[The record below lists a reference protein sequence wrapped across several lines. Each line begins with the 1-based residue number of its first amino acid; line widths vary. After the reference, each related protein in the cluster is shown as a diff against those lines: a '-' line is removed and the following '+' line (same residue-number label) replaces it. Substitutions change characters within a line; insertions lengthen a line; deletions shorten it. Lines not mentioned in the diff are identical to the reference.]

1 VYYSCCS
8 RDPQCLQ
15 RFSPSVAS
23 EVLVAWALVCTTQA
37 YFAVRLVCF
46 SLSPRTDW
54 LQKLARLRDAEMA
67 CAVKLSVP
75 LTAAAVTRCMRTYMA
90 EALPQINKQT
100 SGRDGVIGIA
110 QGGMS
115 GATVVQQI
123 GLHDT
128 RRCTLC
134 RCMSTAQHGAAV
146 TWLPTADRPLQE
158 AKEALRRQ
166 TAVRYASSGYAFVT
180 FSEQVI
186 ARHSAS

>member
-1 VYYSCCS
+1 
-8 RDPQCLQ
+8 
-15 RFSPSVAS
+15 
-23 EVLVAWALVCTTQA
+23 
-37 YFAVRLVCF
+37 
-46 SLSPRTDW
+46 
-54 LQKLARLRDAEMA
+54 
-67 CAVKLSVP
+67 
-75 LTAAAVTRCMRTYMA
+75 MRTYMA
-90 EALPQINKQT
+90 EALPQINKLT

-115 GATVVQQI
+115 GATVAQQI
-123 GLHDT
+123 GLHGT

-146 TWLPTADRPLQE
+146 TVYPRGAATASCRPTERWQE

-186 ARHSAS
+186 AHRS